1 MPQVGKTLRKACCRS
16 GTNAILH
23 CSGVLAS
30 LARLGYQIPEAKKPN
45 QTIIVMILSE
55 LNIVEHMFGLIV
67 SSMPS
72 LPAFV
77 RRLQGVPSS
86 TSISFDP
93 LSQRGLKKKSET
105 SVLWF
110 KRSARPDRGRSRTG
124 VGLDNPSLLY
134 SANSGHGDSGYEEL
148 TDLEGQKGA
157 QTKRGG
163 LEGFPDN
170 VTTATVGVTDR
181 VA

>member
-1 MPQVGKTLRKACCRS
+1 MSSLTTSLAMPVLSLGWGKTLRKACCRS

-55 LNIVEHMFGLIV
+55 LKYVPFLSTSFPLCTHADEAAPYSIVEHMIGLIV

-77 RRLQGVPSS
+77 RHLQGVPSS

-105 SVLWF
+105 SVL
-110 KRSARPDRGRSRTG
+110 
-124 VGLDNPSLLY
+124 
-134 SANSGHGDSGYEEL
+134 
-148 TDLEGQKGA
+148 
-157 QTKRGG
+157 
-163 LEGFPDN
+163 
-170 VTTATVGVTDR
+170 
-181 VA
+181 